1 MFLKCQLFNLKGYEM
16 KKTITAICVTS
27 VMSVFAYTGIATV
40 ASVAGISDAEAR
52 RMGSRSSSFS
62 RPAPRPAPAPAPM
75 ATQRATPAPAPAQQ
89 PSMIGSNVRPASS
102 AAPAMRRSAIPPV
115 NRTFNSTPAQRASA
129 GSMVQPFLMGVG
141 GAIAGSML
149 MNWLMA
155 PSAQAA
161 TPSAAPATDAVAKQ
175 DTGGLNIVKPAA
187 NFKVFEGANIP
198 AEFQEKMKAN
208 GVTVEPKQGQVT
220 EYSKTIKVEGG
231 IDVKID
237 VVDLPVLVVY
247 KDITGKP
254 AHDLYMPL

>member
-1 MFLKCQLFNLKGYEM
+1 M

-52 RMGSRSSSFS
+52 RMGSRSSSSFS
-62 RPAPRPAPAPAPM
+62 RPAPRPAPAPV
-75 ATQRATPAPAPAQQ
+75 ATQRATPAPTPAPAQQ
-89 PSMIGSNVRPASS
+89 PSMIGSNVRPAT
-102 AAPAMRRSAIPPV
+102 AVAPTPMMRRSAIPPA
-115 NRTFNSTPAQRASA
+115 NRTFNSTPTQRASA

-161 TPSAAPATDAVAKQ
+161 TPSAAPATDAATKQ

-247 KDITGKP
+247 KDTAGKP

>member
-1 MFLKCQLFNLKGYEM
+1 M

-40 ASVAGISDAEAR
+40 TSVAGISDAEAR
-52 RMGSRSSSFS
+52 RMGSRSSSSFS
-62 RPAPRPAPAPAPM
+62 RPAPRPAPAPVT
-75 ATQRATPAPAPAQQ
+75 TQRATPTPAPSPVASPRAAPAQQ
-89 PSMIGSNVRPASS
+89 SSMIGSNVRPATA
-102 AAPAMRRSAIPPV
+102 AAPAPMMSRSAIPPA
-115 NRTFNSTPAQRASA
+115 NRTFNSSPAQRASA

-161 TPSAAPATDAVAKQ
+161 APNTAPATDAAAKQ

-208 GVTVEPKQGQVT
+208 GVNVEPKQGQIT

-231 IDVKID
+231 IDVKVD

-247 KDITGKP
+247 KDISGKP